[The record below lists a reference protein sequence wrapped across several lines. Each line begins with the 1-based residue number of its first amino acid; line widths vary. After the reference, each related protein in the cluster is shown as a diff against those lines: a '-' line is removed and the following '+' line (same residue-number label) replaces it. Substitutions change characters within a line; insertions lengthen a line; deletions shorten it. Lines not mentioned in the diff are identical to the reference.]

1 MKDDAHEI
9 IIIGTAHISNKSVEE
24 VNYVIERELPQIVA
38 VELCAKRYRA
48 LRGDV
53 PGELSIRDILKG
65 GNLYFVLVQ
74 WLLAFAQ
81 KKIGAGVGVKPG
93 AEMLSAIDKAEE
105 IGARIVLV
113 DRDIQITLQRAWSE
127 MAFFEKMRMFFAL
140 MGTLLGIGSDGSD
153 KMDLEKVTEED
164 TVAQLITELRQLAP
178 NAARVLVDE
187 RDAYIARNLL
197 GVCQDGKV
205 VAVLGAGHRAGV
217 QKFLSNPELIPP
229 SKELTALPKK
239 RIGLAKIIGIMV
251 IAVVIA
257 IFAFLILTGA
267 PSQVILTAFG
277 YWFIING
284 VLSGAGAALAR
295 GHPLSILTAFSV
307 AWMTSLN
314 PFLAAGWFAGLV
326 EAWVRKPTSEDII
339 AITHIDAFS
348 DLMKN
353 RLFRVILVAATANIG
368 SVLGTFIGAWVIFT
382 QTGIQ
387 F

>member
-1 MKDDAHEI
+1 MKDNAHEI
-9 IIIGTAHISNKSVEE
+9 IIIGTAHVSNKSVEE
-24 VNYVIERELPQIVA
+24 VKYVIERERPQIVA
-38 VELCAKRYRA
+38 VELCAKRYHA

-53 PGELSIRDILKG
+53 PEELSIRDILKG
-65 GNLYFVLVQ
+65 GKLYFVLVQ

-81 KKIGAGVGVKPG
+81 KKIGADVGVKPG

-113 DRDIQITLQRAWSE
+113 DRDIQITMQRFWCK
-127 MAFFEKMRMFFAL
+127 MTFFEKMRMFFAL
-140 MGTLLGIGSDGSD
+140 IGTLLGIGSDGKD
-153 KMDLEKVTEED
+153 KIDLEKVTEED
-164 TVAQLITELRQLAP
+164 TVTQLIAELRQLAP
-178 NAARVLVDE
+178 NAAKVLVDE

-197 GVCQDGKV
+197 SVCQDGRV

-217 QKFLSNPELIPP
+217 QKFLSAPESIPSP
-229 SKELTALPKK
+229 EELTALPKK
-239 RIGLAKIIGIMV
+239 RVDLAKIIGIMV
-251 IAVVIA
+251 IAAVIG
-257 IFAFLILTGA
+257 IFAFLILTGS
-267 PSQVILTAFG
+267 PSHVILIAFG

-284 VLSGAGAALAR
+284 VLSGAGAAIAG

-326 EAWVRKPTSEDII
+326 EAWVRNPTSEDII
-339 AITHIDAFS
+339 AITHIETFS

-353 RLFRVILVAATANIG
+353 RLFRIILVAAMANIG
-368 SVLGTFIGAWVIFT
+368 SMLGTFIGIWVIFT

>member
-9 IIIGTAHISNKSVEE
+9 IIIGTAHVSNKSVEE
-24 VNYVIERELPQIVA
+24 VNYVIERERPQIVA
-38 VELCAKRYRA
+38 VELCAKRYHA
-48 LRGDV
+48 LRGNV
-53 PGELSIRDILKG
+53 PEELSIRDILKG

-81 KKIGAGVGVKPG
+81 KKIGADVGVKPG

-105 IGARIVLV
+105 IGARIALV
-113 DRDIQITLQRAWSE
+113 DRDIQITLHRAWDQ
-127 MAFFEKMRMFFAL
+127 MTFFEKMRMFFAL

-153 KMDLEKVTEED
+153 KIDLEKVTEED
-164 TVAQLITELRQLAP
+164 TVTQLIAELRQLAP
-178 NAARVLVDE
+178 NATKVLVDE

-197 GVCQDGKV
+197 SICQDGKV

-217 QKFLSNPELIPP
+217 QNFLSNPELIPP
-229 SKELTALPKK
+229 SEELTALPKK
-239 RIGLAKIIGIMV
+239 RIGLAKIIGSMV
-251 IAVVIA
+251 IVAVIA
-257 IFAFLILTGA
+257 TFVFLIFRGD
-267 PSQVILTAFG
+267 PSHVIIAAFG

-326 EAWVRKPTSEDII
+326 EAWVRKPTSEDMVVI
-339 AITHIDAFS
+339 AHIDTFS

>member
-1 MKDDAHEI
+1 M
-9 IIIGTAHISNKSVEE
+9 
-24 VNYVIERELPQIVA
+24 
-38 VELCAKRYRA
+38 
-48 LRGDV
+48 
-53 PGELSIRDILKG
+53 
-65 GNLYFVLVQ
+65 
-74 WLLAFAQ
+74 
-81 KKIGAGVGVKPG
+81 
-93 AEMLSAIDKAEE
+93 
-105 IGARIVLV
+105 
-113 DRDIQITLQRAWSE
+113 
-127 MAFFEKMRMFFAL
+127 
-140 MGTLLGIGSDGSD
+140 
-153 KMDLEKVTEED
+153 
-164 TVAQLITELRQLAP
+164 AP

-197 GVCQDGKV
+197 GACQDGKV

-251 IAVVIA
+251 IA
-257 IFAFLILTGA
+257 IFAFLILTGS
-267 PSQVILTAFG
+267 PSHVILTAFG

-326 EAWVRKPTSEDII
+326 EAWVRNPTSEDII
-339 AITHIDAFS
+339 AITHIDTFS